1 MAFLDFI
8 KNRQRQRDIET
19 PQQPNPQTAREL
31 YAQRDAQE
39 KASAKPI
46 SPEVKAQADRVMETL
61 DKGSFHLRTE
71 PAAAPSSFTGGNSEP
86 MRQKALS
93 QAHVAFLL
101 SPTTTQVGRVAETPS
116 EVPSKDSIDQQPA
129 RPQSPSKSRGGWER

>member
-8 KNRQRQRDIET
+8 KTRKQQAPGET
-19 PQQPNPQTAREL
+19 PQPPNPQTAREM
-31 YAQRDAQE
+31 YTQRDAQE

-46 SPEVKAQADRVMETL
+46 SPEVKAQADRVMQTL
-61 DKGSFHLRTE
+61 DKGSFHLRAE
-71 PAAAPSSFTGGNSEP
+71 PAPAPSSGTGGNSEP

-93 QAHVAFLL
+93 QEHVAFLL

-116 EVPSKDSIDQQPA
+116 EAPSKDSAERPA